1 MPNEFS
7 SPYFELDTVELP
19 TIKYGGASSSEVLN
33 RFLRSLYRD
42 SVRLGGA
49 LASEQFRSA
58 RLASAIAAQ
67 AAGFATQWSTLANT
81 VSAMASSGQII
92 RIDAHREAFL
102 NNADS
107 NMSQSLI
114 YGQITLPI
122 RSSEDLLF
130 TSDVY
135 GSPWVASDTQLLYYE
150 TDQVAVEPGDDFY
163 LNDPTTRIV
172 LSNQGIWLSA
182 GNSNIYKWVKLE
194 APIQLQGQPPTCIE
208 IDPLPSYG
216 LDLLSADVRTFNA
229 AGWQSLD
236 LSYMPGWDGT
246 KVSQAGPMRLFFD
259 TDDVRS
265 VRFKF
270 KALSTSAAWG
280 CASVRLKHLEFESQG
295 RVRWDVAGQK
305 SVLIARLE
313 GKDPSSLS
321 ELLTDY
327 RNQNYYIVSLSSEDS
342 QSSPVIT
349 GAILR
354 LN

>member
-1 MPNEFS
+1 
-7 SPYFELDTVELP
+7 
-19 TIKYGGASSSEVLN
+19 
-33 RFLRSLYRD
+33 
-42 SVRLGGA
+42 
-49 LASEQFRSA
+49 
-58 RLASAIAAQ
+58 
-67 AAGFATQWSTLANT
+67 
-81 VSAMASSGQII
+81 
-92 RIDAHREAFL
+92 
-102 NNADS
+102 
-107 NMSQSLI
+107 
-114 YGQITLPI
+114 
-122 RSSEDLLF
+122 
-130 TSDVY
+130 
-135 GSPWVASDTQLLYYE
+135 
-150 TDQVAVEPGDDFY
+150 
-163 LNDPTTRIV
+163 
-172 LSNQGIWLSA
+172 
-182 GNSNIYKWVKLE
+182 
-194 APIQLQGQPPTCIE
+194 
-208 IDPLPSYG
+208 
-216 LDLLSADVRTFNA
+216 
-229 AGWQSLD
+229 
-236 LSYMPGWDGT
+236 
-246 KVSQAGPMRLFFD
+246 MRLFFD